1 MKKILVSAEMFGY
14 GPITTLLNVMPEF
27 STYDDLEFDFIGNG
41 VALEQAKMSGFFKN
55 FYVCNTYD
63 IDDLEKFKKI
73 FPTYDAMISSENPVG
88 IIFGMEHGIKKV
100 YYIDNLVWMWDIID
114 SRLNNVSKFFISE
127 TIPCRENFAR
137 IGKNIKNPIFVGPIR
152 ELNENTTSLTEKKV
166 IINIGGA
173 GSYLLDKNLIIEFY
187 NCLINTILE
196 TTYFVN
202 SFDKIIIC
210 GGSNVISNLNI
221 KCKSSKIIL
230 RTLSNK
236 EYLKE
241 LETAS
246 HCILASGLGNYI
258 ETLSKDKNI
267 LYLPSINYSQFLQ
280 FKYYKKLDLGFKLM
294 NWDVFDFFEDVPELL
309 DEEAGVNLVV
319 NNIKKFLINPPKEKI
334 KKEITDYL
342 NVDQSDYYEKRKSI
356 FNKYN
361 KNAGKVI
368 ANIIYED
375 LMKEDDDYENTK

>member
-41 VALEQAKMSGFFKN
+41 VALEQAKMSGFFKK

-63 IDDLEKFKKI
+63 IEDLEKLKKI

-100 YYIDNLVWMWDIID
+100 YYIDNLVWMWDTID

-127 TIPCRENFAR
+127 IIPCRENFAR

-196 TTYFVN
+196 TTDFVN

-230 RTLSNK
+230 RTLSNQ

-294 NWDVFDFFEDVPELL
+294 NWDIFDFFEDVPELL

-334 KKEITDYL
+334 KREITDYL

-361 KNAGKVI
+361 KNASKVI

>member
-41 VALEQAKMSGFFKN
+41 VALEQAKMSGFFKK

-100 YYIDNLVWMWDIID
+100 YYIDNLVWMWDTID

-127 TIPCRENFAR
+127 IIPCRENFAR

-196 TTYFVN
+196 TTDFVN

-294 NWDVFDFFEDVPELL
+294 NWDIFDFFEDVPELL

-361 KNAGKVI
+361 KNASKVI